1 MEINDIIIKPLS
13 TEKMTQLGEKLNKYG
28 FLVHKKANKLQ
39 IKEAIEKLYN
49 VKVVSV
55 NTMLYRGK
63 RVVRY
68 TRRGWIEGRKD
79 AFKKAIVTLAEGQK
93 IDFYSN
99 I

>member
-13 TEKMTQLGEKLNKYG
+13 TEKMTQLGEKLSKYG
-28 FLVHKKANKLQ
+28 FIVHKKANKLQ
-39 IKEAIEKLYN
+39 IKKAIEKLYN

>member
-13 TEKMTQLGEKLNKYG
+13 TEKMTQLGEKYNKYG
-28 FLVHKKANKLQ
+28 FIVNKKANKLQ
-39 IKEAIEKLYN
+39 IKDAVEKLYN
-49 VKVVSV
+49 VKVLSV

-63 RVVRY
+63 RVIRY

>member
-28 FLVHKKANKLQ
+28 FIVHKKANKLQ
-39 IKEAIEKLYN
+39 IKKAIEKLYN